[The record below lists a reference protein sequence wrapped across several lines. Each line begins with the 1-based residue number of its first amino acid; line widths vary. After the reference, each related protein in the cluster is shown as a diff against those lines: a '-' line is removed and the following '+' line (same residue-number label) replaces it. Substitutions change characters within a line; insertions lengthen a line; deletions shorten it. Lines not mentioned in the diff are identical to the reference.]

1 MTTHQFFIKQSQI
14 DSQRRVTIEGDDV
27 RHMRLVLRLKK
38 GSKLRLIDEHRNQH
52 VARVEKVL
60 PHAIHAHIVESCAS
74 ELATVRLSVIQGIP
88 RIPKADVI
96 TQKLTEIGVQSLIFV
111 PTEHACHK
119 DALERVSRRLPRL
132 RKIAEA
138 AAKQSIRCEIP
149 DILIYPDLPE
159 AIKALNPNVLLLV
172 ADEKASG
179 KRLCTVLDDTKTSRP
194 ITVFV
199 GPEGGF
205 SRNETRLLESAGA
218 VSFSL
223 GRNILRTETAALV
236 AAAIVLYELGEI

>member
-14 DSQRRVTIEGDDV
+14 DADQRVTIEGADA

-38 GSKLRLIDEHRNQH
+38 GNKVRLIDENRNQH
-52 VARVEKVL
+52 VAVVEKVML
-60 PHAIHAHIVESCAS
+60 QAVHAHIVESCRS
-74 ELATVRLSVIQGIP
+74 DSVPLRVSVVQGIP
-88 RIPKADVI
+88 RMPKADVI
-96 TQKLTEIGVQSLIFV
+96 AQKLTEIGVQSLVFV
-111 PTEHACHK
+111 PTEHACYT
-119 DALERVSRRLPRL
+119 DALERVARRLPRL

-138 AAKQSIRCEIP
+138 AAKQCIRCEIP
-149 DILIYPDLPE
+149 DILISPNLRE
-159 AIKALNPNVLLLV
+159 AVETLNPDGLLLV

-179 KRLCTVLDDTKTSRP
+179 KRLCTVLDCIKRDRP

-205 SRNETRLLESAGA
+205 SPYETRLLKGAGA